1 MTKLGRIWGCD
12 TSPSRAI
19 PKSGM
24 VIPRRRGVVLGG
36 ALILVLTILFLAT
49 QGGQQKDRTSSGS
62 KKRQSKHPGQEEYVD
77 RRGIRVIVGH
87 YKGDEGPGPNL
98 TQQELNANNF
108 KPEVVI
114 TFCPCHCP
122 SWFSYWSILC
132 SGRGRRGRS
141 ASQFAASPNNPRQ
154 EAFPHQPVQHLG
166 LGQDKPWSTSG
177 RCSVSGMPGAQLL
190 KPSVHLHHCCLP

>member
-1 MTKLGRIWGCD
+1 
-12 TSPSRAI
+12 
-19 PKSGM
+19 M
-24 VIPRRRGVVLGG
+24 VIPRRRGIVLGG

-49 QGGQQKDRTSSGS
+49 QGGQQNDRASSGS

-114 TFCPCHCP
+114 TFL
-122 SWFSYWSILC
+122 SMTFSHIFNLVL
-132 SGRGRRGRS
+132 
-141 ASQFAASPNNPRQ
+141 RQ
-154 EAFPHQPVQHLG
+154 G
-166 LGQDKPWSTSG
+166 
-177 RCSVSGMPGAQLL
+177 
-190 KPSVHLHHCCLP
+190 